1 MVRLPGVGL
10 KKALNFMLDVTA
22 AREPEAVVRCAIEG
36 LPRLVASEVTTLS
49 ICDLAAG
56 TRKVVSFPGD
66 VIAAEHRASFDRL
79 IREHPLVRFHSSTPN
94 GGARRIS
101 DCMSDAA
108 FRRQAVFGEYYQ
120 RLGIDRVIAVPVVA
134 GPGHVMSYVLNRKG
148 LDFSDGERDLLD
160 AMRPALANLYRFAML
175 AGYDARPRTPAT
187 PRESS
192 ACGVFAI
199 ESARIAS
206 AIPGAR
212 RSRTVI
218 VASGVTSRGPRPVP
232 PVVKTSLASTA
243 SSSIASAIE
252 SRSSGTTRRTT
263 S

>member
-10 KKALNFMLDVTA
+10 KRALNFMLDVTA

-49 ICDLAAG
+49 VCDLAAG
-56 TRKVVSFPGD
+56 TRRVVSFPGEA
-66 VIAAEHRASFDRL
+66 IPAEDRACFDRL
-79 IREHPLVRFHSSTPN
+79 IHEHPLVRFHSGTPN

-108 FRRQAVFGEYYQ
+108 FRRHAIFGEYYQ

-160 AMRPALANLYRFAML
+160 ALRPALANLYRFALL
-175 AGYDARPRTPAT
+175 AGYGAGTPPRATPLT
-187 PRESS
+187 PREAEVLRWVAAGKSDLQV
-192 ACGVFAI
+192 AAI
-199 ESARIAS
+199 LGTSV
-206 AIPGAR
+206 
-212 RSRTVI
+212 RTVQKHLENAY
-218 VASGVTSRGPRPVP
+218 VKLGVENRTAAAMRFEELRGP
-232 PVVKTSLASTA
+232 
-243 SSSIASAIE
+243 AI
-252 SRSSGTTRRTT
+252 RS
-263 S
+263 

>member
-1 MVRLPGVGL
+1 VS
-10 KKALNFMLDVTA
+10 A

-49 ICDLAAG
+49 VCDLAAG

-79 IREHPLVRFHSSTPN
+79 IHEHPLVRFHSSTPN

-108 FRRQAVFGEYYQ
+108 LRRQAIFGEYYQ

-134 GPGHVMSYVLNRKG
+134 GPSLVMSYVLNRKG

-175 AGYDARPRTPAT
+175 AGYGANAGTPAT
-187 PRESS
+187 PLTPREEEVLRWVAAGKSDLQI
-192 ACGVFAI
+192 AAI
-199 ESARIAS
+199 VGAS
-206 AIPGAR
+206 V
-212 RSRTVI
+212 RTVHKHLENAY
-218 VASGVTSRGPRPVP
+218 VKLGVENRTAAAMRYESLKLQSRDR
-232 PVVKTSLASTA
+232 
-243 SSSIASAIE
+243 
-252 SRSSGTTRRTT
+252 
-263 S
+263 